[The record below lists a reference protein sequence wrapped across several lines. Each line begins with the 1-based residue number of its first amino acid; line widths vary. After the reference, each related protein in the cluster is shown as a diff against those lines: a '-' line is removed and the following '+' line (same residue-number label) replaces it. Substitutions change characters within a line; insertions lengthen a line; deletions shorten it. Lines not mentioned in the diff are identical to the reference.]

1 MTTSAQAGLMACIN
15 QPVGEQIFT
24 SAGTFTVPS
33 GVTQI
38 SLVCIDSG
46 DSASR
51 YVRLKRGSTVLC
63 GSGGSGQTSMS
74 GGGGGAAPTST
85 GWNGVST
92 YNYYQAGGGGG
103 AGGYYG
109 SGGNGGTAEQW
120 TDDGFGAPGGT
131 ACALG
136 SAGTYDGAT
145 GGRGEGGNLSPTG
158 AATNGGG
165 TSLLGSGG
173 GGTKYGAGS
182 AGVSGGTSQ
191 TAIGRNGGT
200 LYYPNTYIDVTP
212 GESLTVEHPGGN
224 GAMRIIWG
232 PGRLYPGNA
241 A

>member
-1 MTTSAQAGLMACIN
+1 MTTSAQIGLMSCIN

-51 YVRLKRGSTVLC
+51 YVRLKRSSTVLC
-63 GSGGSGQTSMS
+63 GNGASGQTSMS
-74 GGGGGAAPTST
+74 GGGGGAGNECVGFNGINSYTYYST
-85 GWNGVST
+85 
-92 YNYYQAGGGGG
+92 GGGGG

-109 SGGNGGTAEQW
+109 SGGAGGTGHYEYN
-120 TDDGFGAPGGT
+120 DGFGSPTYTDAT
-131 ACALG
+131 NG
-136 SAGTYDGAT
+136 SSGTYDG
-145 GGRGEGGNLSPTG
+145 GTG
-158 AATNGGG
+158 ANGDTSNPTTGAG

-173 GGTKYGAGS
+173 SGTKYGG
-182 AGVSGGTSQ
+182 GLSGDSTS
-191 TAIGRNGGT
+191 TAKDGKAGGT
-200 LYYPNTYIDVTP
+200 LYYPNTYITVTP

-232 PGRLYPGNA
+232 PGRIYPGSPA
-241 A
+241 